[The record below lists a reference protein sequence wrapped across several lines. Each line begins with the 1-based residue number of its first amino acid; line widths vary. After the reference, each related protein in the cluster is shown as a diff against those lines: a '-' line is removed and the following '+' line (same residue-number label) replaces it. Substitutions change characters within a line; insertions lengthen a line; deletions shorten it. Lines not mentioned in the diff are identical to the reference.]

1 VDSKLATSFFLG
13 RHSVYG
19 FALKPFCLLHS
30 LQLEA
35 LGSPLLDGRE
45 VTSTD
50 LVIAAQVCSRHDRF
64 YRGYSKALF
73 RRIRYNFDAE
83 LAKFRLYLAESRAC
97 FDLYDAPSEGG
108 RGPLR
113 SPWQQ
118 AVVTFLIRKA
128 KITRAEAWLMP
139 EGEALCLF
147 YSIREQ
153 ENGKSDIYSEEEQQ
167 SEAEE
172 LRDREENAELYALR
186 LERFTEYTRRKA
198 AGTWPH
204 GKLFDH
210 DEELPPEGAN

>member
-1 VDSKLATSFFLG
+1 MDSKLATSFFLG

-45 VTSTD
+45 VTSAD
-50 LVIAAQVCSRHDRF
+50 LVIAAQVCANHDRF
-64 YRGYSKALF
+64 YSGYSKALY
-73 RRIRYNFDAE
+73 RRIRYNFDKE
-83 LAKFRLYLAESRAC
+83 LAKFRLYLAESQSSP
-97 FDLYDAPSEGG
+97 DLYDAPSEGG

-113 SPWQQ
+113 APWQL
-118 AVVTFLIRKA
+118 AVVTSLIRKTN
-128 KITRAEAWLMP
+128 ITLRQAWTMP
-139 EGEALCLF
+139 EGEALWYF
-147 YSIREQ
+147 YSTREQ
-153 ENGKSDIYSEEEQQ
+153 ENGKSDIYSEEDQM

-186 LERFTEYTRRKA
+186 LARFEEYMRRRA

-204 GKLFDH
+204 GKVFDH